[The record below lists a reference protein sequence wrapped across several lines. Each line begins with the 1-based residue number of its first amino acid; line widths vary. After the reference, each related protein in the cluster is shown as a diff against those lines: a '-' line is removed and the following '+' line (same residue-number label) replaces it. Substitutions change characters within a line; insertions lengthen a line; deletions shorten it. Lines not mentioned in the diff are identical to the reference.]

1 MSGIGWE
8 CVAVMGVSGIEWEW
22 VREMERQHLVFHG
35 GATCRVKSYPEP
47 FTTQSDRKRLDELH
61 LGLHG

>member
-1 MSGIGWE
+1 M
-8 CVAVMGVSGIEWEW
+8 AVMGVSGIEWEW